1 MQSEY
6 QGLTNGLNRA
16 FIRSK
21 FSIKSWFYRERGCD
35 KMYTI
40 IKHGKEGLHKYKF
53 QCSCGCQFLC
63 DYQDLRH
70 ESRRINW
77 DEFVDV
83 WYTQCPECGKSI
95 TTEELDKFEIYQIP
109 YKLYRKQI

>member
-1 MQSEY
+1 
-6 QGLTNGLNRA
+6 
-16 FIRSK
+16 
-21 FSIKSWFYRERGCD
+21 
-35 KMYTI
+35 MYTI
-40 IKHGKEGLHKYKF
+40 IKHGKKGLCKYKF

-70 ESRRINW
+70 ESSHINW

-95 TTEELDKFEIYQIP
+95 TTEELDEFEIYQIP

>member
-1 MQSEY
+1 
-6 QGLTNGLNRA
+6 
-16 FIRSK
+16 
-21 FSIKSWFYRERGCD
+21 
-35 KMYTI
+35 MYTI

-70 ESRRINW
+70 ESRHINW

-83 WYTQCPECGKSI
+83 WYTQCPESKKSKTKKKI
-95 TTEELDKFEIYQIP
+95 NKIEK
-109 YKLYRKQI
+109 KQNP